1 MAVNSDQS
9 VKYCLLT
16 AVLVAPIL
24 FSSCRTEEGG
34 LMKDLSKA
42 EVGHLRSKYVEDTNP
57 ATTSKL
63 QNEIDNATTAQAR
76 NNLLNDLT
84 RAIDL
89 NYYHWEKL
97 LYDKKSFSDFGV
109 DTAVLGLGS
118 AGTYGVAAST
128 VKVLSAISASLTG
141 TRAAFDSN
149 VLQKQAIPAIMAKM
163 RALRAERM
171 KYLRNGMMKRICED
185 GDACK
190 KWHYIPRDLDQ
201 YSVGQG
207 LNDIVAYYN
216 AGTFVGAIAG
226 IQADAGEQEKKNQK
240 ETAAATN
247 PTPAPSP

>member
-1 MAVNSDQS
+1 MITKTVSGLAVAIT
-9 VKYCLLT
+9 LLT
-16 AVLVAPIL
+16 PAL

-34 LMKDLSKA
+34 LMKAIDKA
-42 EVGHLRSKYVEDTNP
+42 EVRSLKDTYGDPGQLAN
-57 ATTSKL
+57 AITAVKESKVP
-63 QNEIDNATTAQAR
+63 QQR
-76 NNLLNDLT
+76 NDLLNDLI

-97 LYDKKSFSDFGV
+97 LYDKKSFSDFGI

-149 VLQKQAIPAIMAKM
+149 VLQKQAIPAVIAKM

-171 KYLRNGMMKRICED
+171 KDLQSGMMKKVGR
-185 GDACK
+185 G
-190 KWHYIPRDLDQ
+190 YTPRPWSE
-201 YSVGQG
+201 YSITQG
-207 LNDIVAYYN
+207 LNDLVAYYN

-226 IQADAGEQEKKNQK
+226 IQADAGKQQK
-240 ETAAATN
+240 EAEAGTPSASA
-247 PTPAPSP
+247 PTPKPSP

>member
-1 MAVNSDQS
+1 MIAKTVSGLIAAIT
-9 VKYCLLT
+9 LLT
-16 AVLVAPIL
+16 PAL

-34 LMKDLSKA
+34 LMKDLNKA
-42 EVGHLRSKYVEDTNP
+42 ELGALRSKYIEDANP
-57 ATTSKL
+57 AIKTKL
-63 QNEIDNATTAQAR
+63 QQEIEAATTPQAR
-76 NNLLNDLT
+76 NDLLNDLI

-109 DTAVLGLGS
+109 DTVVLGLGS
-118 AGTYGVAAST
+118 AGTYGVADST
-128 VKVLSAISASLTG
+128 VKVLSAISGSLTG

-149 VLQKQAIPAIMAKM
+149 VLQKQAIPAIIAKM

-171 KYLRNGMMKRICED
+171 KYLRGSMMKKICDD

-190 KWHYIPRDLDQ
+190 KWHYVPNDLDR
-201 YSVGQG
+201 YSVSQG

-226 IQADAGEQEKKNQK
+226 IQADAGKQQK
-240 ETAAATN
+240 EAEASTPSASA
-247 PTPAPSP
+247 PTPTPSP

>member
-1 MAVNSDQS
+1 MITKTVSGLTVAIT
-9 VKYCLLT
+9 LLT
-16 AVLVAPIL
+16 PAL

-34 LMKDLSKA
+34 LMKAIDKA
-42 EVGHLRSKYVEDTNP
+42 EVRSLKDTYGDPGQLAN
-57 ATTSKL
+57 AITAVKESKVP
-63 QNEIDNATTAQAR
+63 QQR
-76 NNLLNDLT
+76 NDLLNDLI

-97 LYDKKSFSDFGV
+97 LYDKKSFSDFGI

-149 VLQKQAIPAIMAKM
+149 VLQKQAIPAVIAKM

-171 KYLRNGMMKRICED
+171 KDLQSGMMKKV
-185 GDACK
+185 GQG
-190 KWHYIPRDLDQ
+190 YTPRPWSE
-201 YSVGQG
+201 YSITQG
-207 LNDIVAYYN
+207 LNDLVAYYN

-226 IQADAGEQEKKNQK
+226 IQADAGKQQK
-240 ETAAATN
+240 EAEAGTPSASA
-247 PTPAPSP
+247 PTPKPSP